1 MGLRL
6 MVSQSHDWQQ
16 CLLLQ
21 GQNIIPFSG
30 WGGGS
35 EAEMAVACFSDKS
48 CWCPLWSRSLGSVLI
63 NITESSIVRAAR
75 SPWLLQGLLG
85 YFMENIAVVPTEETT
100 ESHGSICC
108 LLCSLP
114 SLDGL
119 VMLISIAILSV
130 WLLSAFC
137 CVVFCFTYF
146 CFIVLL

>member
-1 MGLRL
+1 MA
-6 MVSQSHDWQQ
+6 SQSHDWQQ
-16 CLLLQ
+16 WLLLQ
-21 GQNIIPFSG
+21 GQNITPFSG

-35 EAEMAVACFSDKS
+35 EAETAVACFSDKS
-48 CWCPLWSRSLGSVLI
+48 CWCPLWSRSVGSVLI

-119 VMLISIAILSV
+119 VTLISNPVCVVILCF
-130 WLLSAFC
+130 LLC
-137 CVVFCFTYF
+137 CVLFYLF
-146 CFIVLL
+146 LLHCVATGF